1 LTSKNDKISDHN
13 HGDYEQYD
21 YSDIRKQR
29 NKKRNKKRRHRSKDI
44 LRDVKNGNIDYD
56 SFEEWSEFQ

>member
-1 LTSKNDKISDHN
+1 MTDKDDKIHKNLSDN
-13 HGDYEQYD
+13 DYYD
-21 YSDIRKQR
+21 YTDVRKQR
-29 NKKRNKKRRHRSKDI
+29 NKTRNKKRRHLSKDI

>member
-1 LTSKNDKISDHN
+1 MTDKDDKIHKNLSDN
-13 HGDYEQYD
+13 DYYD
-21 YSDIRKQR
+21 YTDVRKQR
-29 NKKRNKKRRHRSKDI
+29 NKARNKKRRHLSKDI

>member
-1 LTSKNDKISDHN
+1 MSNKDDRMNRNVHDN
-13 HGDYEQYD
+13 EYYE
-21 YSDIRKQR
+21 YSDLKKQK
-29 NKKRNKKRRHRSKDI
+29 NKKRNKKRRHLSKDL

>member
-1 LTSKNDKISDHN
+1 LTDKDDKIHKNLSDN
-13 HGDYEQYD
+13 DYYD
-21 YSDIRKQR
+21 YTDVRKQR
-29 NKKRNKKRRHRSKDI
+29 NKTRNKKRRHLSKDI